1 MDHPHVPRLRGFTTD
16 AAWLV
21 PAPHWAN
28 PNATELTIEAPAR
41 TDFFIDPAGA
51 AAKGDA
57 PAWLTPIAAP
67 ATLRARVRPDFRG
80 TFDAGV
86 LMVYQAP
93 TVWAKLCFERSPDG
107 QPMVVSVVT
116 HGTSDDANSSVV
128 HAPEVWLRIGVFER
142 SIAFHASHDGE
153 GWDLVRHFRLGDGDA
168 PLRIGL
174 LAQAPIGDGC
184 VVAFSDVDLSPGV
197 EADIRSGR

>member
-1 MDHPHVPRLRGFTTD
+1 MDQRPAPRLQGFGAD

-21 PAPHWAN
+21 PASRWTH
-28 PNATELTIEAPAR
+28 PNASELTIEAPAR

-57 PAWLTPIAAP
+57 PTWLTPVAAP
-67 ATLRARVRPDFRG
+67 ATLRARVRPEFRG

-86 LMVYQAP
+86 LMLYQTP

-107 QPMVVSVVT
+107 RPMVVSVVT
-116 HGTSDDANSSVV
+116 RGTSDDANSSVV
-128 HAPEVWLRIGVFER
+128 DSPEVWLRIGLHER
-142 SIAFHASHDGE
+142 SVAFHASSDGE
-153 GWDLVRHFRLGDGDA
+153 GWDLVRHFRLTDSDS

-174 LAQAPIGDGC
+174 LAQAPLGDGC
-184 VVAFSDVDLSPGV
+184 SVAFSGV
-197 EADIRSGR
+197 ELSAGVESDIRSGR